1 MHKNDQSIT
10 PKVLTQS
17 KNLASDLISPLEASL
32 LLGVSVDTLSVWRCT
47 GRYNLPFVK
56 VGRLVKYRKKDI
68 DTWLENRA
76 RTSGVTQ

>member
-1 MHKNDQSIT
+1 MKSSHAVSN
-10 PKVLTQS
+10 QS
-17 KNLASDLISPLEASL
+17 KNLVDNLLSPMEASL

-56 VGRLVKYRKKDI
+56 VGRLVRYRKSDL

-76 RTSGVTQ
+76 RSNGATQ